1 MTAGLNGTQ
10 TGEIPVQSRLLLK
23 SERLL
28 AEISC
33 LRGARGWDLLFIDES
48 NLLNTRVKLYRA
60 KKQIALLSLCG
71 ASLAL
76 TVIAVFSLAVG
87 STTIPVQD
95 TLRTIAGWLTNQPFS
110 STYDT
115 TLYTIL
121 FTIRLPRILMAGL
134 VGCAL
139 AMAGAAYQGMFR
151 NPLADP
157 YLTGISQGAAL
168 GAVIGFLLPGS
179 LPVALIPLLAFLG
192 AVLSVIVVFFIAR
205 TGKTVP
211 VTTLIL
217 GGVAVGAFLAS
228 FTSYLL
234 IVSGDKL
241 HGIIFWLLGTFSL
254 SDWSR
259 VAIMAPYI
267 LAGMIVLMLMAR
279 PLNVMQLD
287 EEQASQLGINVERT
301 KLLIL
306 AAATL
311 ATAAAVCFCGA
322 IGFVGIII
330 PHAVRLILGPDYRL
344 LLPFS
349 ALAGAC
355 FLILADTAAR
365 TLLAPTE
372 IPVGVITALI
382 GAPFFLYLLQ
392 QKKRGIF

>member
-1 MTAGLNGTQ
+1 MET
-10 TGEIPVQSRLLLK
+10 VRKQSLL
-23 SERLL
+23 
-28 AEISC
+28 IT
-33 LRGARGWDLLFIDES
+33 WI
-48 NLLNTRVKLYRA
+48 KLYQARKRSA
-60 KKQIALLSLCG
+60 ALSLCG
-71 ASLAL
+71 AALAL
-76 TVIAVFSLAVG
+76 AAIALFSLAAG
-87 STTIPVQD
+87 STAIPLQD
-95 TLRTIAGWLTNQPFS
+95 MLWMITAAVTNQPITS
-110 STYDT
+110 SYDVGM
-115 TLYTIL
+115 YTIL

-134 VGCAL
+134 VGSAL
-139 AMAGAAYQGMFR
+139 AVAGAAYQGMFR

-168 GAVIGFLLPGS
+168 GAVAGFLLPAA
-179 LPVALIPLLAFLG
+179 LPVALIPVLAFLG
-192 AVLSVIVVFFIAR
+192 AIISVIVVFFAAR
-205 TGKTVP
+205 TGRTVP

-254 SDWSR
+254 ADWSR
-259 VAIMAPYI
+259 VAISAPYI
-267 LAGMIVLMLMAR
+267 LAGLTVLMLMAR

-287 EEQASQLGINVERT
+287 EEQARQLGINVERT
-301 KLLIL
+301 KVLIL

-330 PHAVRLILGPDYRL
+330 PHAVRLVLGPDYRL

-349 ALAGAC
+349 ALAGAA

>member
-1 MTAGLNGTQ
+1 MATAQ
-10 TGEIPVQSRLLLK
+10 ADSLLI
-23 SERLL
+23 
-28 AEISC
+28 AWI
-33 LRGARGWDLLFIDES
+33 
-48 NLLNTRVKLYRA
+48 KLYSARKRSA
-60 KKQIALLSLCG
+60 VLSLCG
-71 ASLAL
+71 AGLAL
-76 TVIAVFSLAVG
+76 AAIAMFSLAVG
-87 STTIPVQD
+87 STAIPLQD
-95 TLRTIAGWLTNQPFS
+95 TLGIITGVITNRSLAGS
-110 STYDT
+110 YDAS
-115 TLYTIL
+115 LYTIL
-121 FTIRLPRILMAGL
+121 FTIRLPRIFMAGL

-139 AMAGAAYQGMFR
+139 AVAGAAYQGMFR

-168 GAVIGFLLPGS
+168 GAVAGFLLPAT
-179 LPVALIPLLAFLG
+179 LPVALIPVLGFLG
-192 AVLSVIVVFFIAR
+192 AVISVIVVFFIAR

-254 SDWSR
+254 ADWPR
-259 VAIMAPYI
+259 VAIITPYI
-267 LAGMIVLMLMAR
+267 LAGMAVLMLMAR

-287 EEQASQLGINVERT
+287 EEQARQLGINVERT

-330 PHAVRLILGPDYRL
+330 PHAVRLVLGPDYRL

-349 ALAGAC
+349 ALVGAG

>member
-1 MTAGLNGTQ
+1 MAT
-10 TGEIPVQSRLLLK
+10 VQ
-23 SERLL
+23 
-28 AEISC
+28 AN
-33 LRGARGWDLLFIDES
+33 
-48 NLLNTRVKLYRA
+48 NLLNTWIKLYRA
-60 KKQIALLSLCG
+60 KQRSAVLSLCG
-71 ASLAL
+71 AGLAL
-76 TVIAVFSLAVG
+76 AAIAAFSLAVG
-87 STTIPVQD
+87 STAIPLQD
-95 TLRTIAGWLTNQPFS
+95 IFGMLTRGMANQSTAGP
-110 STYDT
+110 YDAS
-115 TLYTIL
+115 LYTIL

-139 AMAGAAYQGMFR
+139 AVAGAAYQGMFR

-168 GAVIGFLLPGS
+168 GAVAGFLLPAT
-179 LPVALIPLLAFLG
+179 LPVALIPVLGFLG
-192 AVLSVIVVFFIAR
+192 AVISVIVVFFIAR

-254 SDWSR
+254 ADWSR
-259 VAIMAPYI
+259 VAIMTPYI
-267 LAGMIVLMLMAR
+267 LAGITVLMLMAR

-287 EEQASQLGINVERT
+287 EEQARQLGINVERT

-330 PHAVRLILGPDYRL
+330 PHAVRMILGPDYRL

-349 ALAGAC
+349 ALAGAG

-392 QKKRGIF
+392 QKKRAIF